1 MKAALLSSRSAFVF
15 LLTASITACFAAAFS
30 PTKNVVIGNNK
41 LCLRQRA
48 QKIVKPSS
56 VNRRHRTTI
65 IFPSTSKLH
74 SAEDNNTENA
84 PNTDPS
90 RVIAND
96 LGLDII
102 RGTGLDNA
110 DEIPEQTWEEI
121 EQSAP
126 SKLMV
131 VKNVSRMHF
140 FVRYYLMCAD
150 AKEIFVPSVDIF
162 IDGLLLTQYI
172 IQTQS
177 AHKHSF

>member
-30 PTKNVVIGNNK
+30 PTKNVVIGNKK
-41 LCLRQRA
+41 LFLQQRA

-56 VNRRHRTTI
+56 VNWRHRTTI

-74 SAEDNNTENA
+74 SAEDNNRENA
-84 PNTDPS
+84 SNIDQS

-102 RGTGLDNA
+102 RGTGMDNA

-131 VKNVSRMHF
+131 VKNVSLHF
-140 FVRYYLMCAD
+140 FVCDYLICVN
-150 AKEIFVPSVDIF
+150 AKEIFVLSVDIF